1 MKEGKGRDGWRI
13 SSQITWDIICLNE
26 LGWLSICVVIV
37 RMEEDSGRREARV
50 GKGNLFNNERK
61 GLSFMIFIV
70 QTQPQSQTG

>member
-37 RMEEDSGRREARV
+37 RMEEDRGRGKARV
-50 GKGNLFNNERK
+50 EFYDFYCPDIATVPDRMMTGQGK
-61 GLSFMIFIV
+61 
-70 QTQPQSQTG
+70 